1 MTDHMTE
8 FFLILCAIWNM
19 YMLDDKK
26 IKQIKIPI
34 LDIMYDNSMSKL
46 I

>member
-19 YMLDDKK
+19 YMLDKK

>member
-1 MTDHMTE
+1 MTE

-34 LDIMYDNSMSKL
+34 LDIMYVDNSMSKL